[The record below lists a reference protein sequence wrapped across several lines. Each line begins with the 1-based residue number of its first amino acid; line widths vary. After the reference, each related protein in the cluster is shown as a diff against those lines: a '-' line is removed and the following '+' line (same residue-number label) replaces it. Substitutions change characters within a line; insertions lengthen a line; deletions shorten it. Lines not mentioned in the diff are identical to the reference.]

1 MLSNLSLMKYVNG
14 KMKRQERNRNQVK
27 GEWIHYF
34 IAMYKLIK
42 DFLHK
47 FWFVSQDMRSTIS
60 RTLAS

>member
-1 MLSNLSLMKYVNG
+1 
-14 KMKRQERNRNQVK
+14 MKRQERNRNQVREK
-27 GEWIHYF
+27 WIHYF